1 MAKKKILFACI
12 GNCCRSQMAEGFAR
26 KLAGDKLEIYSAG
39 SKPAGFVHPEAIAA
53 MKEIGIDISKQ
64 FSKGFQQVPQDL
76 DYVITMGCGED
87 CPLVAA
93 KVREDW
99 QIMDPIGQPLS
110 VFQFVRDD
118 LGKKVKAF
126 LASQETA

>member
-1 MAKKKILFACI
+1 MAKKKLLLACI

-26 KLAGDKLEIYSAG
+26 KLAGDKLEICSAG

-53 MKEIGIDISKQ
+53 MKEIGIDISRQ

-93 KVREDW
+93 KKREDW
-99 QIMDPIGQPLS
+99 HIMDPIGQPIT
-110 VFQFVRDD
+110 VFRFVRDD
-118 LGKKVKAF
+118 LKAKIEK
-126 LASQETA
+126 LLLTVI